1 MSNIKSRWRLGIN
14 ILFSC
19 VFTETVDRWAWPC
32 RRNSRQSPQLGSW
45 RRRTWTSLRSRVP
58 CSSSRVPHQADLH
71 GWYGGG
77 WRHVSSSIYTS
88 HLVSTGL
95 RTPAGRHT
103 GMSTAPPPPCLSPP
117 PRRSQAADSAQTRW
131 WPGGPAQTCQ
141 RCLTRFGKENTSK
154 TTNNTFS
161 LKSTFL

>member
-19 VFTETVDRWAWPC
+19 VFTETVDKWAWPC

-45 RRRTWTSLRSRVP
+45 RRRHAVLLGSPVRLTYMGGMVEAEGTCHHLHFSPGFHWSVDTSWPSY
-58 CSSSRVPHQADLH
+58 
-71 GWYGGG
+71 WY
-77 WRHVSSSIYTS
+77 VQCPSYS
-88 HLVSTGL
+88 
-95 RTPAGRHT
+95 
-103 GMSTAPPPPCLSPP
+103 LSEPP

-141 RCLTRFGKENTSK
+141 PCLTRFGKENTRK
-154 TTNNTFS
+154 TTTNTFS